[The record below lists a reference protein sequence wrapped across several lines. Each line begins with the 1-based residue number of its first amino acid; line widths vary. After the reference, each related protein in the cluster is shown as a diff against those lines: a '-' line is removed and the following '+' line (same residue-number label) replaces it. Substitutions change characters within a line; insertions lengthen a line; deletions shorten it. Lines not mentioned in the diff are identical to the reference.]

1 MFTLEPTQA
10 WLVEVKLRHPQ
21 AERLIHWRPGK
32 RARVALALATLAVVP
47 ATGLIHFV
55 SGPTIELSVFYL
67 IPLVFA
73 AWYIGTGLG
82 ILVAVLAVID
92 WFAVETQVAQSL
104 AQLGDDLF
112 NAVARLVVFLVVVTF
127 IHLLRSA
134 LDRAHALSRIDPL
147 TQLLNV
153 HSLLELGSLEL
164 RKATRQGC
172 PMTSMF
178 IDLDGFKAINDTLG
192 HQAGDAVL
200 RTFAQAL
207 RENVRATDLTARV
220 GGDEFLIVMP
230 DTGPEVAAHI
240 APKLRDQML
249 EAMRRAGWSVTFSL
263 GVSTFVRPPRAVD
276 DLVNRADTM
285 MYRVKALGRNAIAHE
300 VVPA

>member
-1 MFTLEPTQA
+1 MIGM
-10 WLVEVKLRHPQ
+10 
-21 AERLIHWRPGK
+21 IH
-32 RARVALALATLAVVP
+32 VL
-47 ATGLIHFV
+47 
-55 SGPTIELSVFYL
+55 SGPTIELSMFYL

-82 ILVAVLAVID
+82 IFVSVMSVVD
-92 WFAVETQVAQSL
+92 WFAVDAPLEEGL

-112 NAVARLVVFLVVVTF
+112 NASARLVVFLVVVMF
-127 IHLLRSA
+127 IHLLRQA
-134 LDRAHALSRIDPL
+134 LDRAHALARVDPL

-153 HSLLELGSLEL
+153 QSLHELGSREL
-164 RKATRQGC
+164 SKAMRHGS

-207 RENVRATDLTARV
+207 RANVRATDLAARV

-230 DTGPEVAAHI
+230 DTGPDVAAHI
-240 APKLRDQML
+240 AAKLRDQML
-249 EAMRRAGWSVTFSL
+249 KAMRSADWSVTFSL
-263 GVSTFVRPPRAVD
+263 GVSTFVHPPHTID
-276 DLVNRADTM
+276 DLVNRADAM
-285 MYRVKALGRNAIAHE
+285 MYRVKELGRNAIAHE